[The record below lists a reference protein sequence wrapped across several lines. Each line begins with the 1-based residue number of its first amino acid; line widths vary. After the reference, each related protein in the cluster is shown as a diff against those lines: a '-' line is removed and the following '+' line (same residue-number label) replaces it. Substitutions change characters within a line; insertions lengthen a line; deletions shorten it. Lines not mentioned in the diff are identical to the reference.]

1 MRIGNEFQTRITC
14 AAAALFLIAAGT
26 AKAQLN
32 PQPPA
37 QSSTQFDVV
46 GFIQD
51 ATLDPSCVASSH
63 CGGTIKVNG
72 HVILVPKEIVVMFP
86 ANALTWQEMFALAPS
101 PYGLATAPPTSGMA
115 EADLPMPLTTYEAH
129 VVGNRVVGST
139 QAGAPADAYIAA
151 LIFVS
156 QHSLSS
162 GTGFINFIDYSLG
175 EMRVGGVINDPNC
188 AQGGTPLSNPLCS
201 GTRVRLND
209 PMGRFWR
216 INSPDIRFTVDPDNP
231 TIASG
236 TGFPMC
242 LPRVA
247 PPVPFVPGLTPE
259 TDPACPQAQRPPDA
273 TAPALGGPPGGFAIT
288 INMNDPTIPGLAGVP
303 PDATIQAPFEVGDY
317 VTFNGTVV
325 ADGLTPT
332 MMPATGWPGTA
343 NTYVA
348 AHTIINNTAIFT
360 APGTNPAYI
369 LTDTALIG
377 TGGLSVLGAAEAVI
391 RTRFEGTSTDTGR
404 FVDLYG
410 IDTDP
415 NTGAT
420 TDRFYGSIGVD
431 PGPPNGAVK
440 GRWRFRPPCL
450 AAGSVPTKPDKQC
463 VMNTSGTF
471 LPPTREMR
479 AVIRGAFT
487 APITPAS
494 PTAANGIVYG
504 QYHAPIFDYIFPENI
519 PGSPIVPDNFNTIP
533 FLAQGGYTTGG
544 NPSTLPPSPGL
555 PGTLVGQLNPW
566 PDVTVPV
573 AACVVPTAN
582 AGGPYTVAAGG
593 TVLLAGS
600 ATGTPAPTLLWTV
613 SSGTVTPNNIGA
625 ATFSAVGATS
635 PVTATLTASN
645 VCPAGVTNTA
655 SSSATITINAAIAPT
670 VNHVAPVTVFS
681 GAATTIPLSGV
692 DPNVPAQLLTF
703 NVTQAGAPALVNLT
717 VTSTGP
723 STANLTFTA
732 PTLPATQVTSTVIQ
746 LTITATNTG
755 GAVSAQEFS
764 TVTVN
769 PLPDSLTITTAQYRT
784 GKQRLDLTV
793 TSSNAA
799 VGAALIVKLQPY
811 LTTTGTTFDPATI
824 GNTLTF
830 AGGVY
835 TLTLVGAPEP
845 AIPPAKPIIVKDNLG
860 GSSPLTGTAITV
872 RQ

>member
-1 MRIGNEFQTRITC
+1 MQIGKAFQARITC
-14 AAAALFLIAAGT
+14 AVAALFLIAAGT
-26 AKAQLN
+26 AKAQQ

-46 GFIQD
+46 GFIQE
-51 ATLDPSCVASSH
+51 ATLDPTCAANSH

-72 HVILVPKEIVVMFP
+72 QVILVPKEIVVMFP
-86 ANALTWQEMFALAPS
+86 ANALTWQEMFALAPA
-101 PYGLATAPPTSGMA
+101 PYGLATVPPSSGIA
-115 EADLPMPLTTYEAH
+115 EADLPIPLTTYEAH

-139 QAGAPADAYIAA
+139 QPAAGPDSYIAV

-162 GTGFINFIDYSLG
+162 GVGFINFIDYAFG

-209 PMGRFWR
+209 PMGRFGR
-216 INSPDIRFTVDPDNP
+216 IISPDVRFTVDPDNP

-242 LPRVA
+242 LPR
-247 PPVPFVPGLTPE
+247 
-259 TDPACPQAQRPPDA
+259 TDPAVAVDTLCPQAQRPLDP

-288 INMNDPTIPGLAGVP
+288 INMNDPTNPALVGVP

-332 MMPATGWPGTA
+332 AMPATGWPGTA

-360 APGTNPAYI
+360 ATGTNPAYI

-391 RTRFEGTSTDTGR
+391 RTRFEGTATDTGR

-450 AAGSVPTKPDKQC
+450 AAGGVPTKPDKQC

-504 QYHAPIFDYIFPENI
+504 QYHAPIFTYIFPENI
-519 PGSPIVPDNFNTIP
+519 PGTPIVPNNFNTIP

-544 NPSTLPPSPGL
+544 NPSTLSPSPGL
-555 PGTLVGQLNPW
+555 LGTLVGQLNPW
-566 PDVTVPV
+566 PDVNVPV
-573 AACVVPTAN
+573 GACVVPTAN

-593 TVLLAGS
+593 TVLLGGS

-670 VNHVAPVTVFS
+670 LNTVAPITVFS
-681 GAATTIPLSGV
+681 GAPKTIALSGT
-692 DPNVPAQLLTF
+692 DPNVPAQALTF
-703 NVTQAGAPALVNLT
+703 TVTQAGAPPLVNLT

-755 GAVSAQEFS
+755 GAISAPEFT

-769 PLPDSLTITTAQYRT
+769 PLPDALTITTAQYRI

-793 TSSNAA
+793 TSNNAA

-811 LTTTGTTFDPATI
+811 LTTTGTTFDPATL

-872 RQ
+872 R